1 MTGGRVVVLGKTGRN
16 FAGGMSGGVAYVLD
30 RDGDFHIRCNRE
42 QCDLERLEDPV
53 EISEVKG
60 MIQKHAEYTGSTLAL
75 EILEDW
81 ENMRP
86 QFVKVMPQDYKRILD
101 ALEEA
106 QTEGFEGDD
115 AWLEA
120 FRRGVAAEVAA

>member
-1 MTGGRVVVLGKTGRN
+1 M
-16 FAGGMSGGVAYVLD
+16 
-30 RDGDFHIRCNRE
+30 C
-42 QCDLERLEDPV
+42 
-53 EISEVKG
+53 
-60 MIQKHAEYTGSTLAL
+60 
-75 EILEDW
+75 
-81 ENMRP
+81 P

>member
-1 MTGGRVVVLGKTGRN
+1 
-16 FAGGMSGGVAYVLD
+16 
-30 RDGDFHIRCNRE
+30 
-42 QCDLERLEDPV
+42 
-53 EISEVKG
+53 

-120 FRRGVAAEVAA
+120 FRRGVAAEPAA

>member
-1 MTGGRVVVLGKTGRN
+1 
-16 FAGGMSGGVAYVLD
+16 MSGGVAYVLD
-30 RDGDFHIRCNRE
+30 RDGDFHIRCNKE

-60 MIQKHAEYTGSTLAL
+60 MIQKHADYTGSPLAS

-81 ENMRP
+81 ENMCP

-120 FRRGVAAEVAA
+120 FRRGVAAEAAA